1 MIESILY
8 NSVVIRQLLLKS
20 NKIELLLSRGEIYY
34 LKCPL
39 KCLMPFR
46 KCTKIL
52 QGDKYPK
59 ISLVLPMLKLLSQE
73 EDNDD
78 DDDVEEID
86 LERGELIFLKVD
98 LHSQRKHKKFN

>member
-1 MIESILY
+1 
-8 NSVVIRQLLLKS
+8 
-20 NKIELLLSRGEIYY
+20 
-34 LKCPL
+34 
-39 KCLMPFR
+39 
-46 KCTKIL
+46 
-52 QGDKYPK
+52 
-59 ISLVLPMLKLLSQE
+59 MLKLLSQE